1 MFNLRSLYFRM
12 TIVHYIGIILLP
24 INAYFFTPDS
34 TSALVQYA
42 ISFALVFHELDEW
55 KNGKLL
61 SKELVKFLKNMD
73 NKDASLEI
81 NTSMASEYSQIKA
94 VIDEREKINQAKAA
108 EESLLIQEAK
118 VVMNKVKHGLYSDV
132 ITSKTSNEALEEFK
146 KSVNE
151 MIVESKNHFSHI
163 NTILEEY
170 TKYDYRNDLV
180 LEGITQDGEFRHLL
194 TSVNQ
199 LKEAITQMLLEN
211 KKNGVTLQNS
221 SSVLL
226 KNVDKLNQ
234 SSNEAA
240 NSLKS
245 TSLVLGDITSN
256 VSKTSKQTI
265 QMSSLANEVISSAN
279 QGEQLAVKTNDAM
292 DEINDKVGAINDA
305 ITVIDQIA
313 FQTNILSLNAAVEAA
328 TAGEAGKGFAVV
340 AQEVRNLANKS
351 TQAAREIKNLVES
364 ASIKADEGK
373 TIASEMIE
381 GYVSLNSNIDKT
393 IELITDVADISKNQQ
408 VGIVQINDAVNILE
422 EQIDANTE
430 VSLQTNNIATKT
442 SNIANTIVDDANT
455 KEFDGKE
462 EISCERCA

>member
-1 MFNLRSLYFRM
+1 M

-34 TSALVQYA
+34 MSALVQYA

-132 ITSKTSNEALEEFK
+132 ITSKTSNEALEAFK

-240 NSLKS
+240 SSLKS

-351 TQAAREIKNLVES
+351 TQAAREIKDLVES

-393 IELITDVADISKNQQ
+393 IELITDVAHISKNQQ

-430 VSLQTNNIATKT
+430 VSLETNNIATKT

-462 EISCERCA
+462 GINCERCA